1 MTKEEYESI
10 IAGVRTELDHEMKRR
25 HAAREVLDADSLFI
39 GVTRGL
45 LYEMIIAAG
54 DYFAIYT
61 DIENARLFGI
71 KVKAIDG
78 LEVGAYLMRK
88 TEPIWQQD
96 REGVNDGSLYQ
107 N

>member
-1 MTKEEYESI
+1 MTKEEYKSI
-10 IAGVRTELDHEMKRR
+10 IAGVRTEFDHEMKRS
-25 HAAREVLDADSLFI
+25 HAAGEVFDADSLFI

-61 DIENARLFGI
+61 DLENVRLFGM

-96 REGVNDGSLYQ
+96 RERTNNDKI
-107 N
+107 